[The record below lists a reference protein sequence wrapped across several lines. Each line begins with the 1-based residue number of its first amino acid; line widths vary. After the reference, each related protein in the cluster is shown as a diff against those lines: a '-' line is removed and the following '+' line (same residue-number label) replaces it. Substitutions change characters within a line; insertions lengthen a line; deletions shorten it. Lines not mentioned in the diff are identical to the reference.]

1 MALCNDFKGLKGLIL
16 LCSPLPSVDSVV
28 SILLAKEICLQSYS
42 KDRILSIYNSSVLVV
57 PSKSFPNN

>member
-1 MALCNDFKGLKGLIL
+1 MALRNDFKGLKDLIL
-16 LCSPLPSVDSVV
+16 HCSPLPSVNSVV

-42 KDRILSIYNSSVLVV
+42 KNRIFSIYNSFVLVV